1 MPAPTDTLARPVRP
15 DRAPRHDGW
24 TRSRKR
30 LFFETLAAGHS
41 VAWACVR
48 AGLSRQAA
56 YKARRRDPAFA
67 RQWQAAQESARRAAE
82 QAFLD
87 GLPENLLRALSET
100 ATPGQLREARFLPLD
115 TVRFV
120 KRM

>member
-1 MPAPTDTLARPVRP
+1 MTTPTDTHPCPAHPA
-15 DRAPRHDGW
+15 RAPRHDGW
-24 TRSRKR
+24 TERRKR

-82 QAFLD
+82 QAFFD